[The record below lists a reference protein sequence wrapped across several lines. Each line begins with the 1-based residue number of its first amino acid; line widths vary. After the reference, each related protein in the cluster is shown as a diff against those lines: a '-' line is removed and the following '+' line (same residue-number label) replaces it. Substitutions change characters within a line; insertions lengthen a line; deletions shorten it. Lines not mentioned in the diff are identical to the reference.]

1 MRNLTEDEMTI
12 VYGGGFNYH
21 ALSGDNCSKCG
32 TYIGIGVICAI
43 AAAAIAAAAT
53 AAAGGPAAPAGA
65 VAGAA
70 VGEKLCDYLG
80 GVALS
85 AALPYCVAC
94 AKEVFE

>member
-43 AAAAIAAAAT
+43 AAAAIAA
-53 AAAGGPAAPAGA
+53 GGTAAPAGA